1 MKNYI
6 AILFALLLFGC
17 FNSSKQTDRQT
28 NLTLEEI
35 IRGKNALVDSVLN
48 NKDKYELQIIYGKI
62 DRNQNNFPIL
72 KDYYF
77 NVNDNYFYPA
87 SVVKLIAAVLSLQK
101 INELKAKGFHID
113 KNTTIIFEESSVGH
127 PSAYIDT
134 TSENGKPSIA
144 QYIKKIFL
152 VSDNDAY
159 NRLFE
164 FCGAQYINE
173 ELWKRGF
180 IEARIAHRFFSS
192 PNKTNSNLIT
202 NPFKFIDNNGNI
214 LYEEPERIWDK
225 DLSNNAPNNKKG
237 KGYVKDNKLIEDRF
251 DFSKL
256 NYISLPSLYKILQIV
271 IFPEIFEKEMRFNLS
286 IDDYQFLYKYMS
298 MYPRESDYPKYEPYK
313 KYFDGYCKFFMFGN
327 TTDTI
332 KESIRIFNKV
342 GNAYG
347 YTLDMAYIIDYE
359 KKIEF
364 FLAAVIYTND
374 NQVFNDDKYEYEE
387 IAYPFMQEIGRIIY
401 NYELRRE
408 RKYLPDLSKFNFW
421 NK

>member
-1 MKNYI
+1 
-6 AILFALLLFGC
+6 
-17 FNSSKQTDRQT
+17 
-28 NLTLEEI
+28 
-35 IRGKNALVDSVLN
+35 
-48 NKDKYELQIIYGKI
+48 
-62 DRNQNNFPIL
+62 
-72 KDYYF
+72 
-77 NVNDNYFYPA
+77 
-87 SVVKLIAAVLSLQK
+87 
-101 INELKAKGFHID
+101 
-113 KNTTIIFEESSVGH
+113 
-127 PSAYIDT
+127 
-134 TSENGKPSIA
+134 
-144 QYIKKIFL
+144 
-152 VSDNDAY
+152 
-159 NRLFE
+159 
-164 FCGAQYINE
+164 
-173 ELWKRGF
+173 
-180 IEARIAHRFFSS
+180 
-192 PNKTNSNLIT
+192 
-202 NPFKFIDNNGNI
+202 
-214 LYEEPERIWDK
+214 
-225 DLSNNAPNNKKG
+225 
-237 KGYVKDNKLIEDRF
+237 
-251 DFSKL
+251 
-256 NYISLPSLYKILQIV
+256 
-271 IFPEIFEKEMRFNLS
+271 MRFNLS